1 MSTVAHARSHAMT
14 HAWRG
19 AVAGIVGGV
28 VFGIVMATTGMLSTV
43 AMLVG
48 SNDAVI
54 GGVVHLAISAVFGV
68 VFGLLAGVIG
78 DRMWSVMAAGLVY
91 GLALWV
97 IGGLVLMPAFLGM
110 PLFPMGEMSMWSL
123 FGHAL
128 FGLVAGATLY
138 GLSRN
143 EA

>member
-1 MSTVAHARSHAMT
+1 MSTIAHARSHAMT

-19 AVAGIVGGV
+19 AVAGIVGGI
-28 VFGIVMATTGMLSTV
+28 VFGIVMAMTGMLPMV

-48 SNDAVI
+48 SDNAVI
-54 GGVVHLAISAVFGV
+54 GAVVHLAIAAAIGV
-68 VFGLLAGVIG
+68 LFGLLAGAIG
-78 DRMWSVMAAGLVY
+78 DRVWPVMAAGLVY
-91 GLALWV
+91 GVAWWV
-97 IGGLVLMPAFLGM
+97 VGGLVLMPAFLGM
-110 PLFPMGEMSMWSL
+110 ALFPMGATSMWSL

>member
-1 MSTVAHARSHAMT
+1 MSTLTHARSHAMA

-19 AVAGIVGGV
+19 AVAGILGGI

-48 SNDAVI
+48 SNSAVI
-54 GGVVHLAISAVFGV
+54 GAVVHLAISAAFGV
-68 VFGLLAGVIG
+68 VFGLLVGAIG
-78 DRMWSVMAAGLVY
+78 DRMWAVTAAGLVY
-91 GLALWV
+91 GVALWV

-123 FGHAL
+123 FGHVL
-128 FGLVAGATLY
+128 FGLVAGAALY
-138 GLSRN
+138 GLSRH